1 MDIANKGLH
10 DQWHQLILQPL
21 SKLDSNFPHSSL
33 ILVVDALDECDDE
46 NNIRAIV
53 QLLAEA
59 RSLRKVRLR
68 VFITSRPEIPIRH
81 EFHHIPE
88 IQHYHFVLHN
98 VSRSIIDRDISIF
111 LEHNFGNF
119 RQGRPLAPG
128 WPGTQVIIHLV
139 HKSGGLFI
147 WAATAYRFI
156 SEGGPFIEKRLSKV
170 LQGNASTTKPEK
182 LLNEIYIT
190 VLKSCVSSAYD
201 EEEKEDL
208 YELLRET
215 LGTIIVLLSPLSVV
229 SLARLLGIPQK
240 DVELTLAGLHSI
252 LDIPQD
258 QARPVHLHHP
268 SLRDFLL
275 DKDRC
280 GDPHFHIDG
289 KKTHSSLAESC
300 LRLMSVHLKKD
311 ICDLRAPGA
320 YAREVQI
327 DRIEQCIPADL
338 QYACRYWVQH
348 LRGSE
353 VQLEDNGKVHNFLRD
368 HLLHW
373 LEALSLI
380 RETSEGVLAILSLES
395 MVRVSDVSN
404 MLKETPTE
412 NIIQSDKSPHLSA
425 FIHDAKRF
433 TLNNRSIIEEAPLQ
447 IYCSAL
453 VFAPEMSLVRKQ
465 FEERMPRWILRLP
478 KVQKEWS
485 SSLQTLEGHSNSVWA
500 VVFSPDG
507 KLVAS
512 ASEDHTVRLWDPAS
526 GASLQTLEGHSDSVR
541 AAAFSPDGK
550 LVASASNDG
559 TVRLWDPVSGAS
571 LQTLKGHANSVRTV
585 VFSPDGKLVAS
596 ASNDHTVR
604 LWDPASG
611 VSLQTLDGHLG
622 LVGAVVFSP
631 DGKLVASASNDHI
644 VRLWDPASGVLLQT
658 LEGHLGSVGA
668 VVFSPD
674 GKLVASAS
682 DDCTVRLWDPAS
694 GASLQTLDGHLSSVG
709 AVVFSPDG
717 KLVASA
723 SYDGTVR
730 LWDPASGAS
739 LQTLK
744 GNSSLVR
751 TVVFSPDGKLVA
763 SASGDDTVRLWDP
776 ASGVSLQVLKGHSNS
791 VWAVVFSPDGKLVAS
806 ASGDDTVRLWDPASG
821 VSLQVLEGHSDS
833 VWAVV
838 FSPDGKLVASTS
850 DDHTV
855 RLWDPASGASLQ
867 TLEGHSDSVWVVV
880 FSPDGKLVASASRD
894 GTVRLWDPASG
905 ASVQTLEGHSN
916 SVWAVVFSPD
926 GKLVASAS
934 GDGTVRL
941 WDLVSGASLQ
951 TLEGYSLWVNAVA
964 FSPDGK
970 LVASASD
977 DHTVRLWDPA
987 SGASLQVLEGHADPV
1002 NAVAFSPDGKL
1013 VASASEDRTVRLW
1026 DPVSGASLQT
1036 LKGHANSV
1044 RTVVFSPD
1052 GKLVASASND
1062 HTVRLWDP
1070 ATGSSLGNL
1079 ETGLAAIRQLSFSSD
1094 SHYLHTDTGQL
1105 GISSLLPSPTP
1116 PPSESARGREIFV
1129 NSAWVVQEMKNVLWL
1144 PSDYRATC
1152 VAVQNNVLVM
1162 GHASGCVSILEMD
1175 IAE

>member
-1 MDIANKGLH
+1 MLKLLPSAANAAFNSSNKQHDPICLPGTRVDVLNEITAWVNSDDERCIFWLSGLAGSGKSTIARTIARQYYEQDRLGASFFFSKGSGDVSDAGKFFTSIATQLANTSDAIKSRICEAIKKRMDIANKGLH

-81 EFHHIPE
+81 EFYHIPE

-128 WPGTQVIIHLV
+128 WPGTQVIVHLV

-190 VLKSCVSSAYD
+190 VLKSSVSSAYD

-215 LGTIIVLLSPLSVV
+215 LGAIIVLLSPLSVV
-229 SLARLLGIPQK
+229 SLAQLLNISQK
-240 DVELTLAGLHSI
+240 DIELTLAGLHSI

-258 QARPVHLHHP
+258 QARPIHLHHP

-280 GDPHFHIDG
+280 GDPHFYIDR
-289 KKTHSSLAESC
+289 KKTHGSLAESC

-311 ICDLRAPGA
+311 ICDLCAPGA

-327 DRIEQCIPADL
+327 DRIEQCLPADL

-404 MLKETPTE
+404 MLKEAPTE

-465 FEERMPRWILRLP
+465 FEERVPRWILRLP

-512 ASEDHTVRLWDPAS
+512 ASKDHTVRLWDTAS
-526 GASLQTLEGHSDSVR
+526 GASLQTLEGHSDSVW

-571 LQTLKGHANSVRTV
+571 LQTLKGHANSVRAAA
-585 VFSPDGKLVAS
+585 FSPDGKLVAS

-611 VSLQTLDGHLG
+611 DSLQTLDGH
-622 LVGAVVFSP
+622 S
-631 DGKLVASASNDHI
+631 D
-644 VRLWDPASGVLLQT
+644 
-658 LEGHLGSVGA
+658 SVGA
-668 VVFSPD
+668 VVFSQD

-694 GASLQTLDGHLSSVG
+694 GASLQ
-709 AVVFSPDG
+709 
-717 KLVASA
+717 
-723 SYDGTVR
+723 
-730 LWDPASGAS
+730 
-739 LQTLK
+739 
-744 GNSSLVR
+744 
-751 TVVFSPDGKLVA
+751 
-763 SASGDDTVRLWDP
+763 
-776 ASGVSLQVLKGHSNS
+776 
-791 VWAVVFSPDGKLVAS
+791 
-806 ASGDDTVRLWDPASG
+806 
-821 VSLQVLEGHSDS
+821 
-833 VWAVV
+833 
-838 FSPDGKLVASTS
+838 
-850 DDHTV
+850 
-855 RLWDPASGASLQ
+855 
-867 TLEGHSDSVWVVV
+867 
-880 FSPDGKLVASASRD
+880 
-894 GTVRLWDPASG
+894 
-905 ASVQTLEGHSN
+905 
-916 SVWAVVFSPD
+916 
-926 GKLVASAS
+926 
-934 GDGTVRL
+934 
-941 WDLVSGASLQ
+941 
-951 TLEGYSLWVNAVA
+951 
-964 FSPDGK
+964 
-970 LVASASD
+970 
-977 DHTVRLWDPA
+977 
-987 SGASLQVLEGHADPV
+987 VLEGHADSV

-1026 DPVSGASLQT
+1026 DP
-1036 LKGHANSV
+1036 
-1044 RTVVFSPD
+1044 
-1052 GKLVASASND
+1052 
-1062 HTVRLWDP
+1062 

-1079 ETGLAAIRQLSFSSD
+1079 ETGIVAIRQLSFSSD
-1094 SHYLHTDTGQL
+1094 SQYLDTDRGQL
-1105 GISSLLPSPTP
+1105 GICSLLPSLTP
-1116 PPSESARGREIFV
+1116 PPSESARERKIFV